1 MAVRNPTPKGSAPT
15 RKASASTAKAAPTR
29 KASAPT
35 RKGSAEGV
43 KTATKAVSDSE
54 RHLGEM
60 KAAYEQA
67 SHHGG
72 TGGSSSGH
80 PGPTRRPD
88 RDPYYALVDAA
99 LDLGTQL
106 IRAAGEA
113 ARQLLPEGPRR
124 PGGGTGNAT
133 PGTAP
138 ASSGTELLSLPS
150 TSPGKLAHG
159 DLDIYNNSRQWIY
172 GLHLSCQALVGAGG
186 ERIDGHHVG
195 FQPAAPNI
203 APGDCGRVSVTV
215 DVPAKAKLGR
225 YFGLVEAAGHTGVWC
240 LLSVDVL

>member
-15 RKASASTAKAAPTR
+15 AKAASKAATTS

-43 KTATKAVSDSE
+43 KTATRAVRDSE

-60 KAAYEQA
+60 KAAYEEA
-67 SHHGG
+67 CHLGG

-80 PGPTRRPD
+80 AGQARRPD

-106 IRAAGEA
+106 IRVAGEA
-113 ARQLLPEGPRR
+113 ARQLLPEGSHR
-124 PGGGTGNAT
+124 PGGGTGTAT

-138 ASSGTELLSLPS
+138 ASSGTEMLSLPS
-150 TSPGKLAHG
+150 ASPGKVAQG
-159 DLDIYNNSRQWIY
+159 NLDIHNNSRQWIN
-172 GLHLSCQALVGAGG
+172 GLHLSCQALIGAGS
-186 ERIDGHHVG
+186 ERIDGHRVA
-195 FQPAAPNI
+195 FLPAALNI
-203 APGDCGRVSVTV
+203 APGDSGRVRVTV
-215 DVPAKAKLGR
+215 DVPARAKLGR

-240 LLSVDVL
+240 LLSVDVG